1 MLLLPRYVVFME
13 GKGARG
19 ENDLLEWA
27 SKRNC

>member
-13 GKGARG
+13 GKEAQG
-19 ENDLLEWA
+19 ENDLLERA